1 MLTRSQT
8 KNSSS
13 SSNNKVFSNSN
24 SSSNNRMVTRSQ
36 INMTIEEFPS
46 PKDKVPSPKEKVH
59 RPTTNN
65 RKIIVDADD
74 SAPRMVTRSMTLAS
88 QVKQAQEI
96 DFDGASRAWRKA
108 NPNRQR

>member
-1 MLTRSQT
+1 
-8 KNSSS
+8 
-13 SSNNKVFSNSN
+13 
-24 SSSNNRMVTRSQ
+24 MVTRSQ
-36 INMTIEEFPS
+36 INMTIEEIPS
-46 PKDKVPSPKEKVH
+46 PKDKVPSPKEYEVKVH

-65 RKIIVDADD
+65 RKIIVDADE

-88 QVKQAQEI
+88 QTKQAQEI

>member
-13 SSNNKVFSNSN
+13 NSNNKVFS
-24 SSSNNRMVTRSQ
+24 SSRMVTRSQ
-36 INMTIEEFPS
+36 FNMTIEEIPS
-46 PKDKVPSPKEKVH
+46 PKDKVPSPKEEVKVH

-65 RKIIVDADD
+65 RRIIVDADE

-88 QVKQAQEI
+88 QVKQAKQEI

-108 NPNRQR
+108 NPNRHR

>member
-1 MLTRSQT
+1 
-8 KNSSS
+8 
-13 SSNNKVFSNSN
+13 
-24 SSSNNRMVTRSQ
+24 
-36 INMTIEEFPS
+36 MTVEEIE
-46 PKDKVPSPKEKVH
+46 VPSPKEEVH

-74 SAPRMVTRSMTLAS
+74 SAPRMVTRSMTQTKYA
-88 QVKQAQEI
+88 AQEI

>member
-13 SSNNKVFSNSN
+13 SSNNKVFSNSSSN
-24 SSSNNRMVTRSQ
+24 SKVFSSSRMVTRSQ
-36 INMTIEEFPS
+36 INMTITENDDEE
-46 PKDKVPSPKEKVH
+46 VKVH
-59 RPTTNN
+59 RPTVNN
-65 RKIIVDADD
+65 RKIIVDADE

-88 QVKQAQEI
+88 QEI

-108 NPNRQR
+108 NPNRHR

>member
-1 MLTRSQT
+1 
-8 KNSSS
+8 
-13 SSNNKVFSNSN
+13 
-24 SSSNNRMVTRSQ
+24 
-36 INMTIEEFPS
+36 MTIEEFPS
-46 PKDKVPSPKEKVH
+46 PKEEVPSPKEKVH

-88 QVKQAQEI
+88 QI

-108 NPNRQR
+108 NPNRHR

>member
-1 MLTRSQT
+1 
-8 KNSSS
+8 
-13 SSNNKVFSNSN
+13 
-24 SSSNNRMVTRSQ
+24 
-36 INMTIEEFPS
+36 MTIEEI
-46 PKDKVPSPKEKVH
+46 PSPKEEVKVH

-88 QVKQAQEI
+88 QVKQAKQEI

>member
-13 SSNNKVFSNSN
+13 NSNNKVFS
-24 SSSNNRMVTRSQ
+24 SSRMVTRSQ
-36 INMTIEEFPS
+36 INMTIEEI
-46 PKDKVPSPKEKVH
+46 PSPKEEVH
-59 RPTTNN
+59 KPTTNN
-65 RKIIVDADD
+65 RRIIVDADD
-74 SAPRMVTRSMTLAS
+74 SAPRMVTRSMS
-88 QVKQAQEI
+88 QTKYAQEI

>member
-13 SSNNKVFSNSN
+13 SSNNKVFS
-24 SSSNNRMVTRSQ
+24 SSRMVTRSQ
-36 INMTIEEFPS
+36 INMTIEEVPS
-46 PKDKVPSPKEKVH
+46 PKEEVPSPKEKVH

-65 RKIIVDADD
+65 RRIIVDADE

>member
-1 MLTRSQT
+1 
-8 KNSSS
+8 
-13 SSNNKVFSNSN
+13 
-24 SSSNNRMVTRSQ
+24 
-36 INMTIEEFPS
+36 MTIEEFPS
-46 PKDKVPSPKEKVH
+46 PKDKVPSPKETVGSKGPLEVKVH

-74 SAPRMVTRSMTLAS
+74 SAPRMVTRSMS
-88 QVKQAQEI
+88 QTKYAQEI